1 MQGVHKGM
9 PVYHACA
16 AHTAQQMK
24 RSWCSATLT
33 QRRPECH
40 VAVRNAAGPSHK
52 WRRPTGLKR
61 PRGSTRP
68 TASAEPAPQAP
79 CHLKLRALGPASSSS
94 WDARAFPPRKRYIPR
109 TQAGG
114 DVEEGEEGEEE
125 EER

>member
-1 MQGVHKGM
+1 M
-9 PVYHACA
+9 
-16 AHTAQQMK
+16 
-24 RSWCSATLT
+24 
-33 QRRPECH
+33 
-40 VAVRNAAGPSHK
+40 AVRNAAGPSHK

-79 CHLKLRALGPASSSS
+79 RHLKLRALGPASSSS
-94 WDARAFPPRKRYIPR
+94 WNARAFPPRSPQALHTPYTK
-109 TQAGG
+109 AGG